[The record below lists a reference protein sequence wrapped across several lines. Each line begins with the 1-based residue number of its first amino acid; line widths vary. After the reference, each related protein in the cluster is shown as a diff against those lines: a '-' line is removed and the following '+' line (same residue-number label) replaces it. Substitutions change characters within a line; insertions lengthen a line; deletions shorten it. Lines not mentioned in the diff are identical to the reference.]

1 MARPK
6 NESSQGLWTDADD
19 LRAVLNLIKGD
30 RLNFKDMI
38 CEIHSPADAQ
48 TVYDRLVND
57 KNFPIGVL
65 FDWGK
70 I

>member
-1 MARPK
+1 MQTKQIVFGAHT
-6 NESSQGLWTDADD
+6 LA
-19 LRAVLNLIKGD
+19 

-38 CEIHSPADAQ
+38 SEIHSPREANEI
-48 TVYDRLVND
+48 YNRLANE

-65 FDWGK
+65 FDWRN